1 MIKTNVIRTNWGY
14 SLNQNCQSKLLLLN
28 ECRLSLIYH
37 FLKAALFWDVSASL
51 IFSLN
56 YQQGVTQCCI
66 RIDKWEDI
74 TKSSLQT
81 N

>member
-1 MIKTNVIRTNWGY
+1 MHII
-14 SLNQNCQSKLLLLN
+14 
-28 ECRLSLIYH
+28 SLIYH
-37 FLKAALFWDVSASL
+37 FLKAALFWDVSASFWF
-51 IFSLN
+51 FSLN

-66 RIDKWEDI
+66 RFDKWEDI